1 MATIA
6 TKQLSIFTSRLNA
19 YFTGWS
25 SSDMLQIP
33 SLNHAA
39 IIAQYVYTS
48 YATSFNIALTVAL
61 YDFFQTKVPDP
72 LRSHGS
78 QKDIAEFYSC
88 AQSTAST
95 HYRKLLEDRVLDYRS
110 EHCTAE
116 PADSS
121 DSDESS
127 HFLAAKS

>member
-1 MATIA
+1 
-6 TKQLSIFTSRLNA
+6 
-19 YFTGWS
+19 
-25 SSDMLQIP
+25 MLQIP

-95 HYRKLLEDRVLDYRS
+95 HYRKLLEERHLPVSPY
-110 EHCTAE
+110 E
-116 PADSS
+116 PNDGTEPPGSIDPDELTPLMDKPSS
-121 DSDESS
+121 
-127 HFLAAKS
+127 